1 MESVKTGKTN
11 KVGKNTEM
19 AHTKTN
25 KETHF
30 KQVSAITNR
39 IRSIG
44 GIFTK
49 IAKKVRELVKKHPKK
64 SSAALVVLTPVAC
77 KRAKE
82 LDDKVQDKSKQAEKE
97 NKINWWKYSG
107 LTIATSLLLAACSA
121 GDIDKQIEL
130 EQEKQKTE
138 QEKKEAENARDR
150 ANKSEIELEQER
162 QKTNKSGIELAN
174 SQIKAEQ
181 ERQKTEQEKQK
192 ANKSEIELEQ
202 QKQKTINTQR
212 DLIKEQKD
220 FIKETEQ
227 NCQEKH
233 GQLFIKR
240 ARIKTGITTG
250 IAIEIEAECKTPK
263 PTKTNQT
270 PIQPKHLPNSK
281 HPHSQRG
288 SKAQELIAYL
298 LFEQKDFII
307 ETEQKCQEKHNQFF
321 IKKAGIKGGAIE
333 VEAECKTP
341 KPTKT
346 NQTPI
351 QPKHLPNSKQPHSQ
365 RGSKAQELIAYLQKE
380 LESLPYSQKAIA
392 KQVDFYKPS
401 SIAYLELD
409 PRDFK
414 VTEEWQ
420 NENLKIRS
428 KAQAKMLEMRK
439 PQANLSPS
447 QSFLFVQRIF
457 ADINKE
463 IEAAANTEKKAEKV
477 GYGYSKRV

>member
-1 MESVKTGKTN
+1 MKSVKTAKTN
-11 KVGKNTEM
+11 KVGKNTEITN
-19 AHTKTN
+19 TKAN

-30 KQVSAITNR
+30 KQVSAITNI

-44 GIFTK
+44 GFFTK

-64 SSAALVVLTPVAC
+64 SNVALVVLTHAAC

-97 NKINWWKYSG
+97 NQINWWKYSG

-121 GDIDKQIEL
+121 GDVN
-130 EQEKQKTE
+130 EQT
-138 QEKKEAENARDR
+138 
-150 ANKSEIELEQER
+150 ELEQER
-162 QKTNKSGIELAN
+162 QKTNKSGIELEQEKQKTSNIETN

-181 ERQKTEQEKQK
+181 EQQKTEQEKQK
-192 ANKSEIELEQ
+192 TN
-202 QKQKTINTQR
+202 NTQK
-212 DLIKEQKD
+212 DLIEKA
-220 FIKETEQ
+220 EQ
-227 NCQEKH
+227 NCQGNH
-233 GQLFIKR
+233 G
-240 ARIKTGITTG
+240 
-250 IAIEIEAECKTPK
+250 
-263 PTKTNQT
+263 
-270 PIQPKHLPNSK
+270 
-281 HPHSQRG
+281 
-288 SKAQELIAYL
+288 
-298 LFEQKDFII
+298 
-307 ETEQKCQEKHNQFF
+307 QFF
-321 IKKAGIKGGAIE
+321 IKKGGIKAGIGIE

-351 QPKHLPNSKQPHSQ
+351 QPKHLPNSKQPRSQ

-401 SIAYLELD
+401 FIAYLELD
-409 PRDFK
+409 PRDFN

-420 NENLKIRS
+420 KENLKIRS
-428 KAQAKMLEMRK
+428 KAQAKMLEMRN
-439 PQANLSPS
+439 PQAHLSTS
-447 QSFLFVQRIF
+447 QSLLFVQKIF

-463 IEAAANTEKKAEKV
+463 IKAVANTEKKVEKA

>member
-1 MESVKTGKTN
+1 MKSVKTRKTN
-11 KVGKNTEM
+11 KVGKNAET
-19 AHTKTN
+19 ANAKAN

-30 KQVSAITNR
+30 KQVSTITNTL
-39 IRSIG
+39 RSIG

-64 SSAALVVLTPVAC
+64 SKAALVVLTHVAC

-97 NKINWWKYSG
+97 NQINWWKYSG
-107 LTIATSLLLAACSA
+107 LTIAASLLLAACSV

-130 EQEKQKTE
+130 EQEK
-138 QEKKEAENARDR
+138 KEVENARDR
-150 ANKSEIELEQER
+150 ANKSGIELEQER

-233 GQLFIKR
+233 GQLFIKK

-281 HPHSQRG
+281 QPRSQRG
-288 SKAQELIAYL
+288 SK
-298 LFEQKDFII
+298 
-307 ETEQKCQEKHNQFF
+307 
-321 IKKAGIKGGAIE
+321 
-333 VEAECKTP
+333 V
-341 KPTKT
+341 
-346 NQTPI
+346 
-351 QPKHLPNSKQPHSQ
+351 
-365 RGSKAQELIAYLQKE
+365 QELIAYLQKE

-409 PRDFK
+409 PRDFN

-428 KAQAKMLEMRK
+428 KAQAKMLEMRDLK
-439 PQANLSPS
+439 PDPQAHLPTS
-447 QSFLFVQRIF
+447 QSLLFVQKIF

-463 IEAAANTEKKAEKV
+463 IKIVANTEKKVEKA
-477 GYGYSKRV
+477 GYGYSKRM

>member
-1 MESVKTGKTN
+1 MKTGKTN

-19 AHTKTN
+19 ANTKTN

-30 KQVSAITNR
+30 KQVSVITNTLK
-39 IRSIG
+39 SIG

-49 IAKKVRELVKKHPKK
+49 IAKKVRELVKKHPEK
-64 SSAALVVLTPVAC
+64 SSAALVVLTHVAC

-107 LTIATSLLLAACSA
+107 LTIATSLLLAACSV

-130 EQEKQKTE
+130 E

-150 ANKSEIELEQER
+150 ANKSGIELEQE
-162 QKTNKSGIELAN
+162 
-174 SQIKAEQ
+174 
-181 ERQKTEQEKQK
+181 
-192 ANKSEIELEQ
+192 
-202 QKQKTINTQR
+202 KQKTIKT
-212 DLIKEQKD
+212 QKD
-220 FIKETEQ
+220 FIKDLEQ
-227 NCQEKH
+227 NCKENH
-233 GQLFIKR
+233 GQFFIEKGG
-240 ARIKTGITTG
+240 IKAGIGGIT
-250 IAIEIEAECKTPK
+250 IEAEAK
-263 PTKTNQT
+263 
-270 PIQPKHLPNSK
+270 
-281 HPHSQRG
+281 
-288 SKAQELIAYL
+288 
-298 LFEQKDFII
+298 
-307 ETEQKCQEKHNQFF
+307 
-321 IKKAGIKGGAIE
+321 
-333 VEAECKTP
+333 CKTP

-365 RGSKAQELIAYLQKE
+365 RGSKAQEFIAYLQKE
-380 LESLPYSQKAIA
+380 LESLPYSQKAIV

-428 KAQAKMLEMRK
+428 KAQAKMLEMRNVK
-439 PQANLSPS
+439 PYPQAHPFQPLKAFC
-447 QSFLFVQRIF
+447 SF
-457 ADINKE
+457 
-463 IEAAANTEKKAEKV
+463 KKYLLILVK
-477 GYGYSKRV
+477 K

>member
-1 MESVKTGKTN
+1 MKSVKTAKTN

-19 AHTKTN
+19 ANTKAN

-30 KQVSAITNR
+30 KQVSVIANM

-64 SSAALVVLTPVAC
+64 SKVALVVLTHAAC

-97 NKINWWKYSG
+97 NQINWWKYSG
-107 LTIATSLLLAACSA
+107 LTIATSLLLAACNA

-130 EQEKQKTE
+130 EQEKQKANKSGIELEQERQKTE
-138 QEKKEAENARDR
+138 QEKQK

-233 GQLFIKR
+233 GQLFIKKT
-240 ARIKTGITTG
+240 RIKTGITTG

-263 PTKTNQT
+263 P
-270 PIQPKHLPNSK
+270 
-281 HPHSQRG
+281 
-288 SKAQELIAYL
+288 A
-298 LFEQKDFII
+298 
-307 ETEQKCQEKHNQFF
+307 
-321 IKKAGIKGGAIE
+321 
-333 VEAECKTP
+333 
-341 KPTKT
+341 KT

-428 KAQAKMLEMRK
+428 KAQAKMLEMRN
-439 PQANLSPS
+439 PQAHLSTS
-447 QSFLFVQRIF
+447 QSLLFAQKIF
-457 ADINKE
+457 ADISKE

-477 GYGYSKRV
+477 GYGYSKRM

>member
-11 KVGKNTEM
+11 KVGKNAET
-19 AHTKTN
+19 ADTKAS

-30 KQVSAITNR
+30 KQASAVTNT

-44 GIFTK
+44 GFFTK
-49 IAKKVRELVKKHPKK
+49 IMKRVRELVKKHPKK
-64 SSAALVVLTPVAC
+64 SNAALVVLTHVAC
-77 KRAKE
+77 RKAKE

-97 NKINWWKYSG
+97 NQINWWKYSG
-107 LTIATSLLLAACSA
+107 LTIATSLLLAACSV

-138 QEKKEAENARDR
+138 QEQQKTEQERQK

-181 ERQKTEQEKQK
+181 ERQKTEQERQK

-233 GQLFIKR
+233 GQLFIKK

-281 HPHSQRG
+281 
-288 SKAQELIAYL
+288 
-298 LFEQKDFII
+298 
-307 ETEQKCQEKHNQFF
+307 
-321 IKKAGIKGGAIE
+321 
-333 VEAECKTP
+333 
-341 KPTKT
+341 
-346 NQTPI
+346 
-351 QPKHLPNSKQPHSQ
+351 QPRSQ

-409 PRDFK
+409 PRDFN
-414 VTEEWQ
+414 VTGEWQ
-420 NENLKIRS
+420 KENLKIRS
-428 KAQAKMLEMRK
+428 KAQAKMLEMRHLK
-439 PQANLSPS
+439 PDPQAHFSTS
-447 QSFLFVQRIF
+447 QSLLLVQKIF
-457 ADINKE
+457 ADVNKE
-463 IEAAANTEKKAEKV
+463 IKATANTEKKVEKA

>member
-11 KVGKNTEM
+11 KVGKNTEV
-19 AHTKTN
+19 ANTKAN

-30 KQVSAITNR
+30 KQASAITNTL
-39 IRSIG
+39 RSIG
-44 GIFTK
+44 GFFTK
-49 IAKKVRELVKKHPKK
+49 IMKRVRGLVKKHPKK
-64 SSAALVVLTPVAC
+64 SKVALVVLTHAAC

-97 NKINWWKYSG
+97 NQINWWKYSG
-107 LTIATSLLLAACSA
+107 LTIATSLLLAACNA

-130 EQEKQKTE
+130 EQEKQK
-138 QEKKEAENARDR
+138 
-150 ANKSEIELEQER
+150 ANKSGIELEQER

-181 ERQKTEQEKQK
+181 ERQKTEQERQKTNKSGIELEQQRQKTEQEKQK
-192 ANKSEIELEQ
+192 TNKSEIELANSQIKAEQ
-202 QKQKTINTQR
+202 EKQKTINTQK

-233 GQLFIKR
+233 GQLFIKK

-270 PIQPKHLPNSK
+270 P
-281 HPHSQRG
+281 
-288 SKAQELIAYL
+288 
-298 LFEQKDFII
+298 
-307 ETEQKCQEKHNQFF
+307 T
-321 IKKAGIKGGAIE
+321 
-333 VEAECKTP
+333 
-341 KPTKT
+341 
-346 NQTPI
+346 
-351 QPKHLPNSKQPHSQ
+351 QPKHLPNSKQPRSQ

-392 KQVDFYKPS
+392 KQVNFYRPS

-428 KAQAKMLEMRK
+428 KAQAKMLEMRNVK
-439 PQANLSPS
+439 PDPQAHLSTS
-447 QSFLFVQRIF
+447 QSLLFVQKIF

-463 IEAAANTEKKAEKV
+463 IKVVANTEKKVEKA
-477 GYGYSKRV
+477 GYGYSKRM

>member
-1 MESVKTGKTN
+1 MKLVKTAKEK
-11 KVGKNTEM
+11 KVFKNTEM

-39 IRSIG
+39 LKSIG

-64 SSAALVVLTPVAC
+64 SKVALVVLIHAAC

-150 ANKSEIELEQER
+150 ANKSGIELEQER

-174 SQIKAEQ
+174 NQIKAEQ

-192 ANKSEIELEQ
+192 TNKSEIELEQ

-281 HPHSQRG
+281 
-288 SKAQELIAYL
+288 
-298 LFEQKDFII
+298 
-307 ETEQKCQEKHNQFF
+307 
-321 IKKAGIKGGAIE
+321 
-333 VEAECKTP
+333 
-341 KPTKT
+341 
-346 NQTPI
+346 
-351 QPKHLPNSKQPHSQ
+351 QPHSQ
-365 RGSKAQELIAYLQKE
+365 RGSKVQEFIAYLQKE
-380 LESLPYSQKAIA
+380 LESLPYSQKTIA
-392 KQVDFYKPS
+392 KQVDFYRPS

-414 VTEEWQ
+414 VTKEWQ

-439 PQANLSPS
+439 PQANLSAF
-447 QSFLFVQRIF
+447 QSFSIIQEIA

-463 IEAAANTEKKAEKV
+463 IEASANTEKKAEKA
-477 GYGYSKRV
+477 GYGYSKRM

>member
-1 MESVKTGKTN
+1 MKSVKTGRTN
-11 KVGKNTEM
+11 KVGKNAET
-19 AHTKTN
+19 ANTKAN

-30 KQVSAITNR
+30 KQVSAITNTL
-39 IRSIG
+39 RSIG

-64 SSAALVVLTPVAC
+64 SNVALVVLTHAAC

-97 NKINWWKYSG
+97 NQINWWKYSG
-107 LTIATSLLLAACSA
+107 LTIATSLLLAACNA

-130 EQEKQKTE
+130 EQEKQKANKSGIELEQERQKTE
-138 QEKKEAENARDR
+138 QEKQK

-192 ANKSEIELEQ
+192 TEQEKQKANKSEIELEQ

-212 DLIKEQKD
+212 DLVKEQKD

-281 HPHSQRG
+281 
-288 SKAQELIAYL
+288 
-298 LFEQKDFII
+298 
-307 ETEQKCQEKHNQFF
+307 
-321 IKKAGIKGGAIE
+321 
-333 VEAECKTP
+333 
-341 KPTKT
+341 
-346 NQTPI
+346 
-351 QPKHLPNSKQPHSQ
+351 QPHSQ

-392 KQVDFYKPS
+392 KQVDFYRPS

-428 KAQAKMLEMRK
+428 KAQAKMLEMRNVK
-439 PQANLSPS
+439 PYPQAHLSPF
-447 QSFLFVQRIF
+447 QSFSILQNIV
-457 ADINKE
+457 ADINKG
-463 IEAAANTEKKAEKV
+463 IETAANTEKKAEKA

>member
-1 MESVKTGKTN
+1 MESVKTGKTS
-11 KVGKNTEM
+11 KVGKNTETTD
-19 AHTKTN
+19 TKAN

-30 KQVSAITNR
+30 KQASAITNI

-64 SSAALVVLTPVAC
+64 SRVALVVLTHAAC

-97 NKINWWKYSG
+97 NQINWWKYSG
-107 LTIATSLLLAACSA
+107 LTIAASLLLAACSA
-121 GDIDKQIEL
+121 GDTDKQIEL
-130 EQEKQKTE
+130 EQEKQKANKSGIELEQERQKTE
-138 QEKKEAENARDR
+138 QERQKT
-150 ANKSEIELEQER
+150 NKSEIELEQER

-220 FIKETEQ
+220 FIKEIEQ

-233 GQLFIKR
+233 GQLFIKK

-281 HPHSQRG
+281 
-288 SKAQELIAYL
+288 
-298 LFEQKDFII
+298 
-307 ETEQKCQEKHNQFF
+307 
-321 IKKAGIKGGAIE
+321 
-333 VEAECKTP
+333 
-341 KPTKT
+341 
-346 NQTPI
+346 
-351 QPKHLPNSKQPHSQ
+351 QPRSQ

-380 LESLPYSQKAIA
+380 LEFLPYSQKAIA
-392 KQVDFYKPS
+392 RQVDFYKPS
-401 SIAYLELD
+401 SIAHLELD
-409 PRDFK
+409 PRDFNA
-414 VTEEWQ
+414 TEEWQ
-420 NENLKIRS
+420 KENLKIRS
-428 KAQAKMLEMRK
+428 KAQAKMLEMRN
-439 PQANLSPS
+439 PQAHLSTS
-447 QSFLFVQRIF
+447 QSLLFVQKIF
-457 ADINKE
+457 ADVNKE
-463 IEAAANTEKKAEKV
+463 IEAAANTEKKAEKA
-477 GYGYSKRV
+477 GYGYSKRM

>member
-1 MESVKTGKTN
+1 MKSVKTGKTN
-11 KVGKNTEM
+11 NKVGKNAET
-19 AHTKTN
+19 ANTKAN

-30 KQVSAITNR
+30 KQVSAITNTL
-39 IRSIG
+39 RSIG

-49 IAKKVRELVKKHPKK
+49 IMKRVRELVKKHPKK
-64 SSAALVVLTPVAC
+64 SKVALVVLTHAAC

-97 NKINWWKYSG
+97 NQINWWKYSG
-107 LTIATSLLLAACSA
+107 LTIAASLLLAACST

-130 EQEKQKTE
+130 EQEK
-138 QEKKEAENARDR
+138 KEVENARDR
-150 ANKSEIELEQER
+150 ANKSGIELEQQRQKTEQER

-181 ERQKTEQEKQK
+181 ERQKT
-192 ANKSEIELEQ
+192 NKSGIELEQ
-202 QKQKTINTQR
+202 QRQKAEQEKQKTINTQR

-233 GQLFIKR
+233 GQLFIKKT
-240 ARIKTGITTG
+240 RIKTGITTG

-263 PTKTNQT
+263 PAKTNQT
-270 PIQPKHLPNSK
+270 P
-281 HPHSQRG
+281 
-288 SKAQELIAYL
+288 
-298 LFEQKDFII
+298 
-307 ETEQKCQEKHNQFF
+307 
-321 IKKAGIKGGAIE
+321 
-333 VEAECKTP
+333 
-341 KPTKT
+341 KPAKT

-351 QPKHLPNSKQPHSQ
+351 QPKHLPNSKQPRSQ

-380 LESLPYSQKAIA
+380 LESRPYSQKAIA

-414 VTEEWQ
+414 VTKEWQ

-428 KAQAKMLEMRK
+428 KAQAKMLEMRN
-439 PQANLSPS
+439 PQANLSPF
-447 QSFLFVQRIF
+447 QSGSVYNGDYFLGSDKRL
-457 ADINKE
+457 NKKT
-463 IEAAANTEKKAEKV
+463 N
-477 GYGYSKRV
+477 

>member
-11 KVGKNTEM
+11 KVGKNTET
-19 AHTKTN
+19 ADTKAN

-30 KQVSAITNR
+30 KQASAITNTL
-39 IRSIG
+39 RSIG

-49 IAKKVRELVKKHPKK
+49 IVKKVRELFKKHPKK
-64 SSAALVVLTPVAC
+64 SKVVLVVLTHVAC

-97 NKINWWKYSG
+97 NQINWWKYSG
-107 LTIATSLLLAACSA
+107 LTIATSLLLAACNV

-130 EQEKQKTE
+130 EQEK
-138 QEKKEAENARDR
+138 KEVENARDR
-150 ANKSEIELEQER
+150 ANKSGIELEQERQKTNKSGIELEQQRQKTEQER

-181 ERQKTEQEKQK
+181 ERQKTEQERQK
-192 ANKSEIELEQ
+192 TNKSEIELEQ

-240 ARIKTGITTG
+240 ARIKTGVTTG

-281 HPHSQRG
+281 
-288 SKAQELIAYL
+288 
-298 LFEQKDFII
+298 
-307 ETEQKCQEKHNQFF
+307 
-321 IKKAGIKGGAIE
+321 
-333 VEAECKTP
+333 
-341 KPTKT
+341 
-346 NQTPI
+346 
-351 QPKHLPNSKQPHSQ
+351 QPRSQ

-420 NENLKIRS
+420 KENLKIRS
-428 KAQAKMLEMRK
+428 KAQAKMLEMRHLK
-439 PQANLSPS
+439 TDPQANLSTS
-447 QSFLFVQRIF
+447 QSFSIIQNIV

-463 IEAAANTEKKAEKV
+463 IEATANTEKKAEKV
-477 GYGYSKRV
+477 SYGYSKRM

>member
-11 KVGKNTEM
+11 KVGKNAET
-19 AHTKTN
+19 ANTKAN

-30 KQVSAITNR
+30 KQASAITNT

-44 GIFTK
+44 GFFTK
-49 IAKKVRELVKKHPKK
+49 IMKRVRGFVKKHPKK
-64 SSAALVVLTPVAC
+64 SKAALVVLTHVAC
-77 KRAKE
+77 KKAKE

-97 NKINWWKYSG
+97 NQINWWKYSG
-107 LTIATSLLLAACSA
+107 LTIATSLLLAACSV

-130 EQEKQKTE
+130 EQEKQEANKSGIELEQERQKTE
-138 QEKKEAENARDR
+138 QERQKT
-150 ANKSEIELEQER
+150 NKSEIELEQER

-192 ANKSEIELEQ
+192 TNKSEIELEQ

-240 ARIKTGITTG
+240 ARIKTGVTTG

-281 HPHSQRG
+281 QPRSQRG
-288 SKAQELIAYL
+288 SK
-298 LFEQKDFII
+298 
-307 ETEQKCQEKHNQFF
+307 
-321 IKKAGIKGGAIE
+321 
-333 VEAECKTP
+333 V
-341 KPTKT
+341 
-346 NQTPI
+346 
-351 QPKHLPNSKQPHSQ
+351 
-365 RGSKAQELIAYLQKE
+365 QELIAYLQKE

-409 PRDFK
+409 PRDFS

-420 NENLKIRS
+420 KENLKIRS
-428 KAQAKMLEMRK
+428 KAQAKMLEMRHLK
-439 PQANLSPS
+439 TDPQAHLSTS
-447 QSFLFVQRIF
+447 QSLLFVQKIF
-457 ADINKE
+457 ADVNKE
-463 IEAAANTEKKAEKV
+463 IKVVANTEKKVEKA

>member
-1 MESVKTGKTN
+1 MKTGKTN
-11 KVGKNTEM
+11 RVGKNTEM
-19 AHTKTN
+19 ANAKTN

-30 KQVSAITNR
+30 KQVSAITNTLK
-39 IRSIG
+39 SIG

-64 SSAALVVLTPVAC
+64 SNVALVVLTHVAC

-107 LTIATSLLLAACSA
+107 LTIATSLLLAACST

-130 EQEKQKTE
+130 EQEKQKANKSGIELEQERQKTE
-138 QEKKEAENARDR
+138 QEKQK

-233 GQLFIKR
+233 GQLFIKKT
-240 ARIKTGITTG
+240 RIKTGITTG

-281 HPHSQRG
+281 
-288 SKAQELIAYL
+288 
-298 LFEQKDFII
+298 
-307 ETEQKCQEKHNQFF
+307 
-321 IKKAGIKGGAIE
+321 
-333 VEAECKTP
+333 
-341 KPTKT
+341 
-346 NQTPI
+346 
-351 QPKHLPNSKQPHSQ
+351 QPHSQ
-365 RGSKAQELIAYLQKE
+365 RGSKTQEFIAYLQKE
-380 LESLPYSQKAIA
+380 LEFLPYSQKAIA
-392 KQVDFYKPS
+392 KQVNFYKPS

-428 KAQAKMLEMRK
+428 KAQAKMLEMRN
-439 PQANLSPS
+439 PQANLSTS
-447 QSFLFVQRIF
+447 QSLLFVQKIF
-457 ADINKE
+457 ADVNKE
-463 IEAAANTEKKAEKV
+463 IKVIANTEKKAEKV
-477 GYGYSKRV
+477 GYGYSKRM